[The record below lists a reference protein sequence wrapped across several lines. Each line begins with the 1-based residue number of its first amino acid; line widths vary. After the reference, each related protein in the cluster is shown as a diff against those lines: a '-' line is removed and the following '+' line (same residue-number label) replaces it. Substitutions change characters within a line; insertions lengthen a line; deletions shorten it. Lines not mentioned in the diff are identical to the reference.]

1 MKIALLHLDL
11 SAGPAEKNIEQ
22 LLDGIKIA
30 AANGAQWV
38 ITPEM
43 AVQGYFFTQ
52 MNSPV
57 NLKMEIE
64 NIIQP
69 ITTLAQKL
77 GIHIFLG
84 CGEYEEKSDNNYNSC
99 LVIDDNGVIIARH
112 RKMNV
117 VKSKSEAWST
127 PGVDYT
133 VVDCHNF
140 KVGVLVCAD
149 AWFSENALALK
160 EREAEIIIV
169 IAAWPPGCG
178 GPPEEAWK
186 RCSNV
191 SGNKPVVVCNQT
203 GHNNGMDCLVAQ
215 SAIILDGEMKFSY
228 NGNPAVVVCEFGQTE
243 GLVLKQ
249 SLVLEIKEEEYD

>member
-1 MKIALLHLDL
+1 
-11 SAGPAEKNIEQ
+11 
-22 LLDGIKIA
+22 
-30 AANGAQWV
+30 
-38 ITPEM
+38 
-43 AVQGYFFTQ
+43 
-52 MNSPV
+52 
-57 NLKMEIE
+57 
-64 NIIQP
+64 
-69 ITTLAQKL
+69 
-77 GIHIFLG
+77 
-84 CGEYEEKSDNNYNSC
+84 
-99 LVIDDNGVIIARH
+99 
-112 RKMNV
+112 MNV

-133 VVDCHNF
+133 VVNCHDF

-215 SAIILDGEMKFSY
+215 SAIILDGEMEFAY

-249 SLVLEIKEEEYD
+249 SLVLEIKEEDYD